1 MGKTAYDIVMEQRKK
16 IVEKIVANMEQGY
29 LFVPSSW
36 NKEVLRPQNPIS
48 NVKYNGANRLILG
61 FTAIE
66 KGYKDPRWLT
76 YKQAKESNLKIKSEE
91 LKNSVICEK
100 WIWTKE
106 IDVED
111 EENKGKFHKETIT
124 LNKPIVMYFR
134 VYNGEQIENMP
145 ELEIKE
151 LESSEITELADSYI
165 TSSECQIEEL
175 AQEKSFY
182 SPKDDK
188 IVLPLR
194 NSFTTDQHFL
204 SVLWHEMAHSTGHKD
219 RFNRDLSGVFGSE
232 KYAKEELRAE
242 LTAVFLEA
250 EYGLENKIQGTH
262 TNYFNSWI
270 TVLKNDPKELFSA
283 SNDASKI
290 TDFLMNNYEKVR
302 EIKQEIARVDEQIDR
317 VRTENEELKAE
328 LGTMQD
334 DKILPEIKELLA
346 ELKYSDE
353 LIEKYKDFI
362 YNIKDN
368 LYLENNKE
376 IIRNLPDLESINSKA
391 KVFIHWS
398 ENPNFKKSDILTL
411 QKANE
416 ISENEEIRV
425 SKDLGYDKVKFTL
438 FFPGENGKYKF
449 ITDRI
454 DIGDNSQKNLCDF
467 IEKFYKIDINTLLD
481 KEVEIHFKENPFSEI
496 LIDTIKRGT
505 LYPEAIKINEEYNEF
520 LKEAKS
526 EYEELLKLS
535 PDEKDRIDK
544 QYNMYVK
551 NTYLNK
557 LAYYKAQASIPN
569 WTVTG
574 RGNYNFSKLEK
585 RNERERI
592 AYEKLTE
599 TKNKW
604 TNFKHSIKAR
614 VVKAEKQAEMK
625 TIAEKLIIGSQ
636 NPAKFHKEKIG
647 NIDSYRS
654 ENYIIVKHY
663 SAFTVLSKQW
673 ESVLAKQDNIWQLQI
688 PSSLDNRRFATLR
701 DAKYLVSY
709 LESHSET
716 AESENSKSSIQELKE
731 NLHTKTKEMYKAL
744 IKEDD
749 IDNPKSKEYK
759 NCKKEIEQ
767 IQQKLS
773 DKGINKSMQDD
784 IISSAKTEFKQE
796 IEPEIQ
802 EQKPLKE
809 IIIEQEIS
817 VEQ

>member
-1 MGKTAYDIVMEQRKK
+1 
-16 IVEKIVANMEQGY
+16 
-29 LFVPSSW
+29 
-36 NKEVLRPQNPIS
+36 
-48 NVKYNGANRLILG
+48 
-61 FTAIE
+61 
-66 KGYKDPRWLT
+66 
-76 YKQAKESNLKIKSEE
+76 
-91 LKNSVICEK
+91 
-100 WIWTKE
+100 
-106 IDVED
+106 
-111 EENKGKFHKETIT
+111 
-124 LNKPIVMYFR
+124 
-134 VYNGEQIENMP
+134 
-145 ELEIKE
+145 
-151 LESSEITELADSYI
+151 
-165 TSSECQIEEL
+165 
-175 AQEKSFY
+175 
-182 SPKDDK
+182 
-188 IVLPLR
+188 
-194 NSFTTDQHFL
+194 
-204 SVLWHEMAHSTGHKD
+204 
-219 RFNRDLSGVFGSE
+219 
-232 KYAKEELRAE
+232 
-242 LTAVFLEA
+242 
-250 EYGLENKIQGTH
+250 
-262 TNYFNSWI
+262 
-270 TVLKNDPKELFSA
+270 
-283 SNDASKI
+283 
-290 TDFLMNNYEKVR
+290 
-302 EIKQEIARVDEQIDR
+302 
-317 VRTENEELKAE
+317 
-328 LGTMQD
+328 MQD

-467 IEKFYKIDINTLLD
+467 IERFYKIDINTLLD

-569 WTVTG
+569 WPVTG

-663 SAFTVLSKQW
+663 FAFTVLSKQW